1 LAKYGLLD
9 IIDRSGDGYVNFTF
23 DDNNGKWACSII
35 HDDNAEYN
43 PMSESNI
50 SIVPIMVGDYKF
62 YLQML
67 GKEGYDSHWCP
78 HCKLIRTDWQ
88 AGCNYVIEN
97 WELETIKAQHQ
108 SNIATKAEGIAMK
121 GVKEDPYFE
130 IPVSNYIPGM
140 LHLKLGEVN
149 KVVDYINDFADRKVQ
164 PVSHQQHQLRQD
176 VIQLETNIQ
185 LAMEEKKYWDSDHD
199 DAGKEIVKKAKTLL
213 KQLDKQIDPSEDER
227 ASIELQIETEI
238 VRKKELQSS
247 LNVMRKAKR
256 TKVDELAR
264 FALGRKTEEDSLVT
278 GIDNIFQAYH
288 IFRAQYHGGDLAG
301 GHLS

>member
-1 LAKYGLLD
+1 
-9 IIDRSGDGYVNFTF
+9 
-23 DDNNGKWACSII
+23 
-35 HDDNAEYN
+35 
-43 PMSESNI
+43 MSESNI

-62 YLQML
+62 YSQML
-67 GKEGYDSHWCP
+67 GKEGDDSHWCP

-97 WELETIKAQHQ
+97 LELETIKAQHQ

-176 VIQLETNIQ
+176 VIQLETNI
-185 LAMEEKKYWDSDHD
+185 YNW
-199 DAGKEIVKKAKTLL
+199 
-213 KQLDKQIDPSEDER
+213 R
-227 ASIELQIETEI
+227 W
-238 VRKKELQSS
+238 
-247 LNVMRKAKR
+247 KR
-256 TKVDELAR
+256 R
-264 FALGRKTEEDSLVT
+264 NT
-278 GIDNIFQAYH
+278 GIVIMMMLV
-288 IFRAQYHGGDLAG
+288 RR
-301 GHLS
+301 